1 MSRYPVQ
8 DEFTGQRARNVRSTV
23 HPASLSDRSCNCL
36 GTSGMLERKL
46 NRVRQDGVRIL
57 KRTPKREGWG
67 TAWGSSERTFGAPRP
82 VLKSGLTQ
90 RDMKPEDPPRP
101 PHRPE
106 AVREMTFSA
115 QHCTRRYH

>member
-1 MSRYPVQ
+1 MSRHPVQ

-57 KRTPKREGWG
+57 ERTAKREGRAAAGARRWDPRRG
-67 TAWGSSERTFGAPRP
+67 HLERLGPSSIPA
-82 VLKSGLTQ
+82 
-90 RDMKPEDPPRP
+90 
-101 PHRPE
+101 
-106 AVREMTFSA
+106 
-115 QHCTRRYH
+115 